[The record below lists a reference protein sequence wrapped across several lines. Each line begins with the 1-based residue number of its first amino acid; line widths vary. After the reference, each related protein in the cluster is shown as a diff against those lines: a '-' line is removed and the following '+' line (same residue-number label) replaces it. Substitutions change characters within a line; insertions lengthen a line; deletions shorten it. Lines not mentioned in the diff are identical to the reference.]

1 MHQFLRAIGFS
12 DITKKQLNEVINN
25 IIDKPEKIKVTK
37 DSEGNEFAEL
47 SCDVAPNM
55 GITVRG
61 IYNDD
66 DSFDID
72 YYYPYF
78 TGSEKTTNEI
88 IDIEKHSEK
97 ESYAGVCDDPNLGV
111 TLIFY
116 LQNVCDYLSEKAY
129 INREVRAKGAVL
141 SGLSVDGCI
150 LLPMKQKKAKTLNTV
165 DSDKKDRKQLIA
177 EARDGDEGAMESL
190 TMEDIDLYS
199 SITRRI
205 QNEDILSIVTT
216 YFMPYGIESDQY
228 SVLGDI
234 IELTE
239 EKNIITNEK
248 IYCIKVSCNDI
259 IFSVCINKNDL
270 IGSPN
275 INREKIVDINVITN
289 ELFGL
294 TAEELLAVE
303 WIIWWLCSIHPDP
316 LSAPEELYRKKEN
329 SILTKKNLERV
340 ISYYSVTYEQVRNS
354 SLRKQIFYNK
364 PFVITQKT
372 KETIAVSFYLVQMMI
387 ADGLYWLI
395 RDYYHNNHWG
405 TKFIIAFG
413 EMFEDYFEELAGL
426 YLPKNSWHKI
436 PEERKK
442 SADYYVEVD
451 EAVFLFELKSG
462 LLGLGAKQQVPD
474 VGQID
479 IFYNRN
485 IKEAYEQL
493 KASEQEY
500 KGEKPVIKV
509 FLLYESMTNT
519 QMIVGSLPEIF
530 EQDPRCYIMTIDDL
544 EMLLATYKKDK
555 SRFDDVVKALVENKR
570 GGNDYKSVLEILNI
584 YQAVGDMHFIGERD
598 YFNKIAEKLKK
609 ELGTDQ

>member
-1 MHQFLRAIGFS
+1 MKDFEGFIKNYATRDFIYFFAEKS
-12 DITKKQLNEVINN
+12 IEIYKNQVEKLDEHLVCNITFPLN
-25 IIDKPEKIKVTK
+25 IIQHGFIHKQAKVM
-37 DSEGNEFAEL
+37 L
-47 SCDVAPNM
+47 SAWDIPNM
-55 GITVRG
+55 AYLSITNSNDYRNDIMTEQLAGRVVNLYRG
-61 IYNDD
+61 YENKH
-66 DSFDID
+66 S
-72 YYYPYF
+72 
-78 TGSEKTTNEI
+78 GSEYIGNNGLPSIFKYLMGM
-88 IDIEKHSEK
+88 
-97 ESYAGVCDDPNLGV
+97 SYEQFKYANPAW
-111 TLIFY
+111 IY
-116 LQNVCDYLSEKAY
+116 QNY
-129 INREVRAKGAVL
+129 NRNYH
-141 SGLSVDGCI
+141 
-150 LLPMKQKKAKTLNTV
+150 M
-165 DSDKKDRKQLIA
+165 
-177 EARDGDEGAMESL
+177 
-190 TMEDIDLYS
+190 
-199 SITRRI
+199 
-205 QNEDILSIVTT
+205 
-216 YFMPYGIESDQY
+216 
-228 SVLGDI
+228 
-234 IELTE
+234 
-239 EKNIITNEK
+239 
-248 IYCIKVSCNDI
+248 
-259 IFSVCINKNDL
+259 L

-479 IFYNRN
+479 QQYLALIMGQFRIWPGRGRRRFHGGKRQVLRQHRIQRFPGAGAEIGDPAGGARYSAERRG
-485 IKEAYEQL
+485 QFCR
-493 KASEQEY
+493 
-500 KGEKPVIKV
+500 GELLE
-509 FLLYESMTNT
+509 FL
-519 QMIVGSLPEIF
+519 IG
-530 EQDPRCYIMTIDDL
+530 
-544 EMLLATYKKDK
+544 
-555 SRFDDVVKALVENKR
+555 RFIHLR
-570 GGNDYKSVLEILNI
+570 RMCS
-584 YQAVGDMHFIGERD
+584 
-598 YFNKIAEKLKK
+598 
-609 ELGTDQ
+609 ELGVVDQAGKHLSRLFPGDFPGELNGVDQFFQCFGIVPGLGEEVSGQFQERHHVFVQPGNGDCGLVPLGTNRDLPGQSVAFHLELCGGVGAGACQIRVFPGQAEQPVVIGADGKGQR

>member
-1 MHQFLRAIGFS
+1 MLSAW
-12 DITKKQLNEVINN
+12 DI
-25 IIDKPEKIKVTK
+25 
-37 DSEGNEFAEL
+37 
-47 SCDVAPNM
+47 PNM
-55 GITVRG
+55 AYLSITNSNDYRNDIMTEQLAGRVVNLYRG
-61 IYNDD
+61 YENKH
-66 DSFDID
+66 S
-72 YYYPYF
+72 
-78 TGSEKTTNEI
+78 GSEYIGNNGLPSIFKYLMGM
-88 IDIEKHSEK
+88 
-97 ESYAGVCDDPNLGV
+97 SYEQFKYANPAW
-111 TLIFY
+111 IY
-116 LQNVCDYLSEKAY
+116 QNY
-129 INREVRAKGAVL
+129 NRNYH
-141 SGLSVDGCI
+141 
-150 LLPMKQKKAKTLNTV
+150 M
-165 DSDKKDRKQLIA
+165 
-177 EARDGDEGAMESL
+177 
-190 TMEDIDLYS
+190 
-199 SITRRI
+199 
-205 QNEDILSIVTT
+205 
-216 YFMPYGIESDQY
+216 
-228 SVLGDI
+228 
-234 IELTE
+234 
-239 EKNIITNEK
+239 
-248 IYCIKVSCNDI
+248 
-259 IFSVCINKNDL
+259 L

-316 LSAPEELYRKKEN
+316 LSAPEELYREKEN

-584 YQAVGDMHFIGERD
+584 YQAVGDMHFIEERD
-598 YFNKIAEKLKK
+598 YFKKIVEKLEKK
-609 ELGTDQ
+609 LGTHQ

>member
-25 IIDKPEKIKVTK
+25 IIDKPEKLKVTK

-47 SCDVAPNM
+47 SYDVAPNM

-88 IDIEKHSEK
+88 IDIKKHSEK

-234 IELTE
+234 IEFTE

-270 IGSPN
+270 IGEPMVGRRFKGN
-275 INREKIVDINVITN
+275 IWMQ
-289 ELFGL
+289 G
-294 TAEELLAVE
+294 
-303 WIIWWLCSIHPDP
+303 SIC
-316 LSAPEELYRKKEN
+316 L
-329 SILTKKNLERV
+329 
-340 ISYYSVTYEQVRNS
+340 
-354 SLRKQIFYNK
+354 
-364 PFVITQKT
+364 
-372 KETIAVSFYLVQMMI
+372 
-387 ADGLYWLI
+387 
-395 RDYYHNNHWG
+395 
-405 TKFIIAFG
+405 
-413 EMFEDYFEELAGL
+413 
-426 YLPKNSWHKI
+426 
-436 PEERKK
+436 
-442 SADYYVEVD
+442 
-451 EAVFLFELKSG
+451 
-462 LLGLGAKQQVPD
+462 
-474 VGQID
+474 
-479 IFYNRN
+479 
-485 IKEAYEQL
+485 
-493 KASEQEY
+493 
-500 KGEKPVIKV
+500 
-509 FLLYESMTNT
+509 
-519 QMIVGSLPEIF
+519 
-530 EQDPRCYIMTIDDL
+530 
-544 EMLLATYKKDK
+544 
-555 SRFDDVVKALVENKR
+555 
-570 GGNDYKSVLEILNI
+570 
-584 YQAVGDMHFIGERD
+584 
-598 YFNKIAEKLKK
+598 
-609 ELGTDQ
+609 

>member
-1 MHQFLRAIGFS
+1 M
-12 DITKKQLNEVINN
+12 
-25 IIDKPEKIKVTK
+25 
-37 DSEGNEFAEL
+37 
-47 SCDVAPNM
+47 
-55 GITVRG
+55 
-61 IYNDD
+61 
-66 DSFDID
+66 
-72 YYYPYF
+72 
-78 TGSEKTTNEI
+78 
-88 IDIEKHSEK
+88 
-97 ESYAGVCDDPNLGV
+97 
-111 TLIFY
+111 
-116 LQNVCDYLSEKAY
+116 
-129 INREVRAKGAVL
+129 
-141 SGLSVDGCI
+141 
-150 LLPMKQKKAKTLNTV
+150 
-165 DSDKKDRKQLIA
+165 
-177 EARDGDEGAMESL
+177 
-190 TMEDIDLYS
+190 
-199 SITRRI
+199 
-205 QNEDILSIVTT
+205 
-216 YFMPYGIESDQY
+216 
-228 SVLGDI
+228 
-234 IELTE
+234 
-239 EKNIITNEK
+239 
-248 IYCIKVSCNDI
+248 
-259 IFSVCINKNDL
+259 
-270 IGSPN
+270 
-275 INREKIVDINVITN
+275 ITN

-294 TAEELLAVE
+294 TAEELLTVE

-426 YLPKNSWHKI
+426 YLPKNSWNKI

-519 QMIVGSLPEIF
+519 QIVMSSIPEIF
-530 EQDPRCYIMTIDDL
+530 VDDNRCYIMTIEDL
-544 EMLLATYKKDK
+544 EMMLATYKNDK
-555 SRFDDVVKALVENKR
+555 EKFVKVVKTLVDNQ
-570 GGNDYKSVLEILNI
+570 NSNAQVTSVLHVLNDCD
-584 YQAVGDMHFIGERD
+584 AVGDMHFIEDRD
-598 YFNKIAEKLKK
+598 YFMKIAKRMEQ
-609 ELGTDQ
+609 ELEV

>member
-1 MHQFLRAIGFS
+1 MKDFEGFIKNYATRDFIYFFAEKS
-12 DITKKQLNEVINN
+12 IEIYKNQVEKLDEHLVCNITFPLN
-25 IIDKPEKIKVTK
+25 IIQHGFIHKQAKVM
-37 DSEGNEFAEL
+37 L
-47 SCDVAPNM
+47 SAWDIPNM
-55 GITVRG
+55 AYLSITNANDYRNDIMTEQLAGRVVNLYRG
-61 IYNDD
+61 YENKH
-66 DSFDID
+66 S
-72 YYYPYF
+72 
-78 TGSEKTTNEI
+78 GSEYIRNNGLPGIFKYLMGM
-88 IDIEKHSEK
+88 
-97 ESYAGVCDDPNLGV
+97 SYEQFKYANPAW
-111 TLIFY
+111 IY
-116 LQNVCDYLSEKAY
+116 QNY
-129 INREVRAKGAVL
+129 NRNYH
-141 SGLSVDGCI
+141 
-150 LLPMKQKKAKTLNTV
+150 M
-165 DSDKKDRKQLIA
+165 
-177 EARDGDEGAMESL
+177 
-190 TMEDIDLYS
+190 
-199 SITRRI
+199 
-205 QNEDILSIVTT
+205 
-216 YFMPYGIESDQY
+216 
-228 SVLGDI
+228 
-234 IELTE
+234 
-239 EKNIITNEK
+239 
-248 IYCIKVSCNDI
+248 
-259 IFSVCINKNDL
+259 L

-294 TAEELLAVE
+294 TAEELLEVE
-303 WIIWWLCSIHPDP
+303 YIIWWLCSIHPDP
-316 LSAPEELYRKKEN
+316 LSAPEELYRVKEN

-354 SLRKQIFYNK
+354 SLGKQIFYNK

-372 KETIAVSFYLVQMMI
+372 KEAIAVSFYLVQMMI

-405 TKFIIAFG
+405 QKFINAFG

-426 YLPKNSWHKI
+426 YLPQNSWYKI

-479 IFYNRN
+479 TFYNRN

-493 KASEQEY
+493 KVSEQEY
-500 KGEKPVIKV
+500 RGEKPVIKV

-519 QMIVGSLPEIF
+519 QMIVASLPEIF

-544 EMLLATYKKDK
+544 EMLLATYKEDK
-555 SRFDDVVKALVENKR
+555 GKFDDVVRAFIQNKR
-570 GGNDYKSVLEILNI
+570 GDKDCKSALELLNL

-598 YFNKIAEKLKK
+598 YLKKIVEKLEK

>member
-190 TMEDIDLYS
+190 TMEDMDTYS
-199 SITRRI
+199 MISQRI
-205 QNEDILSIVTT
+205 VTDDILTIVDS
-216 YFMPYGIESDQY
+216 YFMPYGIECDQY
-228 SVLGDI
+228 NVLGEILDI
-234 IELTE
+234 MKF
-239 EKNIITNEK
+239 KNILTGEEICQMTIE
-248 IYCIKVSCNDI
+248 SNDMQ
-259 IFSVCINKNDL
+259 FDVCINSKD
-270 IGSPN
+270 
-275 INREKIVDINVITN
+275 
-289 ELFGL
+289 
-294 TAEELLAVE
+294 
-303 WIIWWLCSIHPDP
+303 
-316 LSAPEELYRKKEN
+316 
-329 SILTKKNLERV
+329 
-340 ISYYSVTYEQVRNS
+340 
-354 SLRKQIFYNK
+354 
-364 PFVITQKT
+364 
-372 KETIAVSFYLVQMMI
+372 
-387 ADGLYWLI
+387 
-395 RDYYHNNHWG
+395 
-405 TKFIIAFG
+405 
-413 EMFEDYFEELAGL
+413 
-426 YLPKNSWHKI
+426 
-436 PEERKK
+436 
-442 SADYYVEVD
+442 
-451 EAVFLFELKSG
+451 
-462 LLGLGAKQQVPD
+462 LLGEP
-474 VGQID
+474 
-479 IFYNRN
+479 
-485 IKEAYEQL
+485 
-493 KASEQEY
+493 
-500 KGEKPVIKV
+500 
-509 FLLYESMTNT
+509 
-519 QMIVGSLPEIF
+519 
-530 EQDPRCYIMTIDDL
+530 
-544 EMLLATYKKDK
+544 
-555 SRFDDVVKALVENKR
+555 
-570 GGNDYKSVLEILNI
+570 
-584 YQAVGDMHFIGERD
+584 AVGRRF
-598 YFNKIAEKLKK
+598 K
-609 ELGTDQ
+609 GTIWLQGQLHY